1 MQIDKA
7 NSHYLISVWA
17 AHENLCFYVI
27 SLQSIQANLWFN
39 NSHTNDNAQLAKI
52 CVVKD
57 RDRLG

>member
-7 NSHYLISVWA
+7 NTHYLISVWA

-39 NSHTNDNAQLAKI
+39 NSHTNDNAQLAQV

-57 RDRLG
+57 